1 MKTIVK
7 TIVTVSLLGMLTA
20 CATQPAVDSAAAKQ
34 QAQQDYLVQALQNT
48 GSDIQRQGNELLV
61 TFPTKYLFAE
71 NSSAIR
77 KSSGIPML
85 QYAQKIL
92 KSFNMTQ
99 MAVVTYAAGNEQL
112 AEQRAAVVQSYMWDA
127 HVYAR
132 IVFKKVE
139 PISSHSHENP
149 RVELQIQLAK

>member
-1 MKTIVK
+1 MLLQQILKIAARMLLN
-7 TIVTVSLLGMLTA
+7 VTPLTHFF
-20 CATQPAVDSAAAKQ
+20 TNN
-34 QAQQDYLVQALQNT
+34 YL
-48 GSDIQRQGNELLV
+48 
-61 TFPTKYLFAE
+61 KYLFAE